1 MGVMVLGVDEISM
14 TRWGC
19 HGKFIDFFNASE
31 ICHEFVIE
39 FTHHGGMDKSEVNAI
54 VLEDYPAFRPSMR
67 IAVVTETWPPEVNG
81 VAVTLAKLVQGL
93 CLRNHDVQLIRPRQT
108 SGDQAAH
115 DPGFEE
121 VLMRGMPIPR
131 YPELKLGLPSKKNLI
146 KAWTLRRPDV
156 VHIATEGPLGW
167 SALQAAK
174 VLKLPVTSDFRTNFH
189 SYSKH
194 YGVGWLRKPI
204 VAYLRKFHNA
214 TACTMVPTQGL
225 QAELSQHGFL
235 NLKVVARG
243 VDTQLFN
250 PAKRSE
256 ALRRSWQAG
265 PDTVVLISVGR
276 LAVEKNLGQ
285 VMATYEALRS
295 VGADV
300 KLVLVGD
307 GPMRGQIQQRCPDAI
322 FAGMLSHDKL
332 ANYYAS
338 ADLFLFPSQSETFG
352 NVTVEALAS
361 GLPVLAFDCAA
372 ASDWVKPDVNG
383 WLIPETQPEMYVTT
397 AVRVVQSASTLARVA
412 ATTRAQVGQLD
423 WQEIAEQVEG
433 VLMAAIDNAPD
444 QRSVLREWVQR
455 LTV

>member
-1 MGVMVLGVDEISM
+1 
-14 TRWGC
+14 
-19 HGKFIDFFNASE
+19 
-31 ICHEFVIE
+31 
-39 FTHHGGMDKSEVNAI
+39 MDQSTANPI
-54 VLEDYPAFRPSMR
+54 VLEDFPAFRPSLR

-108 SGDQAAH
+108 SGDQASH

-214 TACTMVPTQGL
+214 TACTMVPTQAL
-225 QAELSQHGFL
+225 RAELSSHGFL

-250 PAKRSE
+250 PSRRSE
-256 ALRRSWQAG
+256 ALRSSWQAG
-265 PDTVVLISVGR
+265 PQTVVLISVGR

-285 VMATYEALRS
+285 VMASYEALRS

-307 GPMRGQIQQRCPDAI
+307 GPMREQIQQRCPDAV
-322 FAGMLSHDKL
+322 FAGMLSHDQL
-332 ANYYAS
+332 AHYYAS

-372 ASDWVKPDVNG
+372 ATDWVKPDVNG
-383 WLIPETQPEMYVTT
+383 WLIPESQPEMYVTT
-397 AVRVVQSASTLARVA
+397 AVRVVQSAATLARVTA
-412 ATTRAQVGQLD
+412 STRTQVGQLD
-423 WQEIAEQVEG
+423 WQEIAEQVED
-433 VLMAAIDNAPD
+433 VLLKAIDGAPD

-455 LTV
+455 LIV